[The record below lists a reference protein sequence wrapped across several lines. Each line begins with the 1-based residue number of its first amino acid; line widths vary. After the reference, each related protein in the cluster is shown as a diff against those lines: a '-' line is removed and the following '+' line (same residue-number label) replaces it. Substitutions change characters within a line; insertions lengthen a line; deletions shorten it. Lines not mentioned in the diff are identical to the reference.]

1 MIRGL
6 DVRGLDGTDGPAVTD
21 GPQTSA
27 SARARAETAL
37 RELLA
42 GNARFVGGT
51 PDPHIV
57 SEATRTALLDGQEPV
72 AVLLGCVDSRVPPE
86 VVLDQGV
93 GDLLTVRTAG
103 QSLAGVAL
111 GSIEFGVRVLGIPL
125 VVVLGHT
132 GCGAVLAALSD
143 DHADGH
149 LGELTGEVADRLA
162 QVLGAD
168 PVRAT
173 GANLDATVEVL
184 RSLGTLATPQGD
196 DAYVVGLLYD
206 MATGHVEVTD
216 DAGLLVG

>member
-1 MIRGL
+1 MIPADEHSTGAAMGSAADRP
-6 DVRGLDGTDGPAVTD
+6 TDPTEAAGD
-21 GPQTSA
+21 
-27 SARARAETAL
+27 AL
-37 RELLA
+37 AQLVA
-42 GNARFVGGT
+42 GNRRFFEGT
-51 PDPHIV
+51 PAHHVVGERERHD
-57 SEATRTALLDGQEPV
+57 LLDAQQPI

-132 GCGAVLAALSD
+132 GCGAVLAALTD

-162 QVLGAD
+162 LVVGDD

-173 GANLDATVEVL
+173 GANLDATVAAL
-184 RSLGTLATPQGD
+184 RSLGTLRTPEGD
-196 DAYVVGLLYD
+196 EAFVVGLLYD
-206 MATGHVEVTD
+206 MATGRVAVSD
-216 DAGLLVG
+216 DAGLLR

>member
-1 MIRGL
+1 M
-6 DVRGLDGTDGPAVTD
+6 TDPAVTID
-21 GPQTSA
+21 E
-27 SARARAETAL
+27 ARTAARLA
-37 RELLA
+37 LLA
-42 GNARFVGGT
+42 LLEGNRRFAEGSMAPRTMG
-51 PDPHIV
+51 
-57 SEATRTALLDGQEPV
+57 EAERAALLEGQEPI

-125 VVVLGHT
+125 VVVMGHT
-132 GCGAVLAALSD
+132 GCGAVLAALTD

-162 QVLGAD
+162 QVVGED

-173 GANLDATVEVL
+173 GANLAATVDVL
-184 RSLGTLATPQGD
+184 RSLGTLVTPAGHH
-196 DAYVVGLLYD
+196 AFVVGALYD
-206 MATGHVEVTD
+206 MATGRLEVSD
-216 DAGLLVG
+216 DAGLLEA